1 MMDQW
6 QNPDDLEALSS
17 FLNGDVWDQI
27 MNEAI
32 YNQDPDS
39 MELMDDILLRMSS
52 AEFFLK
58 HGEMNRHNNEVKQL
72 VELTQAFL

>member
-1 MMDQW
+1 MSEW
-6 QNPDDLEALSS
+6 KKSDDLESLSS

-32 YNQDPDS
+32 FNQDIDS
-39 MELMDDILLRMSS
+39 IELMDDILLRMSS

-58 HGEMNRHNNEVKQL
+58 QGELNRHDNEVKQL